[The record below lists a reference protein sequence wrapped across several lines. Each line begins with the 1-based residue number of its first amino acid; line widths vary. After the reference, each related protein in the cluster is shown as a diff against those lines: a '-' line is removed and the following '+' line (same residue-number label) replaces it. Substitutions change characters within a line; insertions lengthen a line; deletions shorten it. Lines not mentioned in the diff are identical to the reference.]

1 MLKNFVFFS
10 ILLNVSIL
18 NAEIICKNSC
28 SNRLITTQISGF
40 YQIAIKWDDRGN
52 RMGTVAGPED
62 CSRPDGQAR
71 FMAQCRTACAAIE
84 RDCGGS
90 GGNSNKDPYV
100 QSDPW

>member
-1 MLKNFVFFS
+1 MLKKFIFLN
-10 ILLNVSIL
+10 ILINLSIL
-18 NAEIICKNSC
+18 NANTICKNSC
-28 SNRLITTQISGF
+28 ENRLITTEIGGF

-71 FMAQCRTACAAIE
+71 FMAQCRIACSAIE
-84 RDCGGS
+84 RDCGES
-90 GGNSNKDPYV
+90 GGGSNKEPYV